1 MLKKLNLKF
10 RVNVKNRLT
19 TRIYLSVRS
28 LIKTFS
34 LISLMSMFS
43 FAYATSLFNENLP
56 NENDYRNWVKFL
68 ASDEMKGRKNGS
80 DEIEKASIW
89 IAKQFELAGLKPLI
103 NESSF
108 FQEYPA
114 LDKKPYR
121 NVIGFLPGSNP
132 IKAQEYIVLSAHYDH
147 IGQKWGVVFNGADDN
162 ASGVSAMIGMAHHLR
177 QLKPE
182 RSILFIA
189 WSGEELGFLG
199 SRHYVRNPVLPL
211 SQMIL
216 NLNFEMVGHT
226 QGLGKNQFWMTG
238 AELSSVFNDIQSL
251 ALKKKWQAT
260 VDPYSKL
267 NLFWRSD
274 NSSFAA
280 ISVDNEKRITYGVP
294 AHTISTWGREGHYHM
309 PEDDFQT
316 LDYENL
322 NNFVKTVSF
331 IVNGLSAKKNVPFW
345 QSSFEGYKFKS
356 LENFN

>member
-1 MLKKLNLKF
+1 MI
-10 RVNVKNRLT
+10 V
-19 TRIYLSVRS
+19 
-28 LIKTFS
+28 
-34 LISLMSMFS
+34 
-43 FAYATSLFNENLP
+43 A
-56 NENDYRNWVKFL
+56 
-68 ASDEMKGRKNGS
+68 
-80 DEIEKASIW
+80 
-89 IAKQFELAGLKPLI
+89 
-103 NESSF
+103 F
-108 FQEYPA
+108 FQEYPT

-121 NVIGFLPGSNP
+121 NVIGFLPDSNP

-147 IGQKWGVVFNGADDN
+147 ISQKWGVVFNGADDN
-162 ASGVSAMIGMAHHLR
+162 ASGVSAMIGMAHYLR

-211 SQMIL
+211 SQIIL

-226 QGLGKNQFWMTG
+226 QGLGKNQFCMTG

-331 IVNGLSAKKNVPFW
+331 IVHGLSAKKNVPFW

-356 LENFN
+356 LENSN